1 MASDKE
7 NDSQLEMF
15 GIFDMDEVRNS
26 AKRAAEAAKRE
37 QKEDEP
43 ASADKQLDELKSGP
57 EHLGKAYESV
67 DFAELAVHDNDFEN
81 CTFTGCHFVK
91 AHLERAVFRNCTFIR
106 CDFVLTRFD
115 NATLDTVTFDS
126 CKLMGLAFGGC
137 NKFGFTPSFND
148 TLINSCV
155 FESNRLKGSTFIG
168 CTVRESEFLAC
179 DLTDTCFDATSFD
192 STMFDACIFKNADF
206 TSAHGYAIDPF
217 ANRMKDGRF
226 SLPEAQSFLYFM
238 EIKIE

>member
-7 NDSQLEMF
+7 NSDQLEMF
-15 GIFDMDEVRNS
+15 DIFDMAEVMNS
-26 AKRAAEAAKRE
+26 EKRAAEAAKRE

-43 ASADKQLDELKSGP
+43 AAADRQLEELKNGP
-57 EHLGKAYESV
+57 DHIGKMYESV
-67 DFAELAVHDNDFEN
+67 DFAELAVHDNEFDN

-91 AHLERAVFRNCTFIR
+91 AHLERTVFRDCTFIR

-115 NATLDTVTFDS
+115 NTTLDTVSFDN

-137 NKFGFTPSFND
+137 NKFGFTPAFND
-148 TLINSCV
+148 CLINSCV
-155 FESNRLKGSTFIG
+155 FESNRLKEAQFIS

-206 TSAHGYAIDPF
+206 TSAHGYAIDPV

-226 SLPEAQSFLYFM
+226 SLPEAQSFLYFL